1 MSTDEKKT
9 TKARTTR
16 VSILRVGIL
25 VVVTAAVI
33 GFGLMVFRP
42 VVAPAASIVRTAC
55 CPSAVRPSW
64 ATGSVSH
71 TARCR
76 SCAAMLCCKDAIA

>member
-1 MSTDEKKT
+1 MAVQDSDIKVRLSTQSG
-9 TKARTTR
+9 AAGN
-16 VSILRVGIL
+16 S
-25 VVVTAAVI
+25 TAST
-33 GFGLMVFRP
+33 
-42 VVAPAASIVRTAC
+42 PAASIVRTAC